1 MFSSLIDKINKA
13 VNSITGKNRITEINV
28 AATIKD
34 IRRALVEADVNYKVA
49 KDVTDRIKDEA
60 MDRKILINVKPGEL
74 MVKIVHDELTKLM
87 GGIASD
93 INLTGN
99 PTIILMSGLQ
109 GSGKTTFSAK
119 LANYLKKQGKSV
131 MLCACDIYRP
141 AAIEQLK
148 VLGQQ
153 IEVEVF
159 AEPDNKNAVEIA
171 KNALAYAKANNK
183 NVLIVDTA
191 GRLAIDEQMMVEIEN
206 IKKALNPQETLFV
219 VDSMTGQD
227 AVNTA
232 KTFNERLNFDG
243 VVLSKL
249 DGDTRGGA
257 ALSIRA
263 VVEKPIKF
271 LSMGEKLDPT
281 HNMDVFHPERMAG
294 RILNMGDVVNL
305 VKRMED
311 AYDEEENK
319 RIAAQIRKNQ
329 FNFNDFMSQLQQIKK
344 MGNIKDLLGMVPG
357 MSKMVSEIDIDN
369 NSFVPIEAM
378 IQSMTPKEREHP
390 DIIDVKRR
398 KRIADG
404 SGTSIQQ
411 VNNLL
416 KQFQEMKKM
425 MKEMTNAQKSGK
437 MKFR

>member
-1 MFSSLIDKINKA
+1 MFDSLINKINKA
-13 VNSITGKNRITEINV
+13 VSNITGKNRITDINV

-60 MDRKILINVKPGEL
+60 MNRKILINVKPGEL
-74 MVKIVHDELTKLM
+74 MVKIVHDELTLLM
-87 GGIASD
+87 GGLPSD
-93 INLTGN
+93 INLSGN

-119 LANYLKKQGKSV
+119 LANYLKKQGKNVLLS
-131 MLCACDIYRP
+131 ACDVYRP
-141 AAIEQLK
+141 AAVEQLK
-148 VLGQQ
+148 VLGEQ
-153 IEVEVF
+153 IGVEVY
-159 AEPDNKNAVEIA
+159 AELDNKNPVKIA
-171 KNALAYAKANNK
+171 ENALAHAKANNK

-191 GRLAIDEQMMVEIEN
+191 GRLAVDEEMMKEIEN

-232 KTFNERLNFDG
+232 KAFNDRLNFDG

-263 VVEKPIKF
+263 VVDKPIKF
-271 LSMGEKLDPT
+271 LSMGEKLDA

-319 RIAAQIRKNQ
+319 RISAQIRKNQ
-329 FNFNDFMSQLQQIKK
+329 FNFNDFISQLQQVKR
-344 MGNIKDLLGMVPG
+344 MGNIKDIMAMIPG
-357 MSKMVSEIDIDN
+357 MSNMVKDMDLDN
-369 NSFVPIEAM
+369 ASFTPIEAM
-378 IQSMTPKEREHP
+378 IQSMTPKEREFP
-390 DIIDVKRR
+390 DIIEGNRR
-398 KRIADG
+398 KRIAKG
-404 SGTSIQQ
+404 SGTTIQQ

-416 KQFQEMKKM
+416 KRFQEMKKV
-425 MKEMTNAQKSGK
+425 MKDMNKMQASGK
-437 MKFR
+437 IKFW

>member
-1 MFSSLIDKINKA
+1 MFDSLINKINKA
-13 VNSITGKNRITEINV
+13 VNNITGKNRITEINV

-49 KDVTDRIKDEA
+49 KEVTDRIKEEA

-74 MVKIVHDELTKLM
+74 MVKIVHDELTNLM
-87 GGIASD
+87 GNIPSE
-93 INLTGN
+93 INLSGN
-99 PTIILMSGLQ
+99 PTVILMSGLQ

-119 LANYLKKQGKSV
+119 LANYLKKQGKDV
-131 MLCACDIYRP
+131 LLCACDVYRP

-148 VLGQQ
+148 VLGSQ
-153 IEVEVF
+153 IEVEVY
-159 AEPDNKNAVEIA
+159 AEIDSKNPVQIA
-171 KNALAYAKANNK
+171 QNALAEAKAKNK
-183 NVLIVDTA
+183 DVLIVDTA
-191 GRLAIDEQMMVEIEN
+191 GRLAVDEQMMTEIEN

-219 VDSMTGQD
+219 VDAMTGQD

-263 VVEKPIKF
+263 VVDKPIKF

-294 RILNMGDVVNL
+294 RILNMGDVVDL

-311 AYDEEENK
+311 AYDEDENK

-329 FNFNDFMSQLQQIKK
+329 FNFNDFMSQLQQIKR
-344 MGNIKDLLGMVPG
+344 MGNIKDLIAMIPG
-357 MSKMVSEIDIDN
+357 MAGVVNNIDIDN
-369 NSFVPIEAM
+369 NSFTPIEAI
-378 IQSMTPKEREHP
+378 IQSMTPKEREYP
-390 DIIDVKRR
+390 EILEGNRR
-398 KRIADG
+398 KRIAKG
-404 SGTSIQQ
+404 SGTTIQQ

-425 MKEMTNAQKSGK
+425 MKQMNKMQASGK
-437 MKFR
+437 MKF